1 MTTLR
6 PIERSLPIQLLRARE
21 ATMRAFRPMLRE
33 HGLTEQ
39 QWRVIRVLAA
49 GQELEAGALA
59 EATFLLAPSLTR
71 ILKTLE
77 AEGLVAR
84 EAAAADNRKSLL
96 RLTRSGEK
104 LYNEVSP
111 DSERLY
117 RHIEKRFGMEKLAH
131 LTNLLN
137 QLNESFEEVT

>member
-1 MTTLR
+1 
-6 PIERSLPIQLLRARE
+6 
-21 ATMRAFRPMLRE
+21 MRAFRPMLRE

-49 GQELEAGALA
+49 ERELEAGALA

-71 ILKTLE
+71 ILKNLE

-96 RLTRSGEK
+96 RLTSDGEK
-104 LYNEVSP
+104 LYKEVSP

-117 RHIEKRFGMEKLAH
+117 RHIEKNFGMEKLAH

-137 QLNESFEEVT
+137 ELNESFEEVT